1 MITLEELRSKYKPQI
16 LALAEKH
23 GAQNIRV
30 FGSVARGDAD
40 EKSDVDLLYSMK
52 PGYGLWEACGLITDI
67 EETLP
72 FKVDMAWDAHLRPRY
87 RERILEDAVP
97 L

>member
-23 GAQNIRV
+23 GAENIRV

-40 EKSDVDLLYSMK
+40 ERSDVDLLYSMR
-52 PGYGLWEACGLITDI
+52 PGYGLWEACGMIYEI
-67 EETLP
+67 EESLP
-72 FKVDMAWDAHLRPRY
+72 FKVDCSWDAQLRPEFRD
-87 RERILEDAVP
+87 RILKDAVP